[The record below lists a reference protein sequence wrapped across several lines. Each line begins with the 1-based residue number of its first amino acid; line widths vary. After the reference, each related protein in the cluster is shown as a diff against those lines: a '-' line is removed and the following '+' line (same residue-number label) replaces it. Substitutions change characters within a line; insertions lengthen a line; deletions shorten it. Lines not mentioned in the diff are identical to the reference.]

1 MSAYRYLPWSVRS
14 LCRSVIIAVAG
25 LLLAASQSFAADQ
38 AAWTA
43 MVQAAKK
50 EGSVRVVLPAHIPGL
65 GEAFSKAF
73 QEEFGIRLDFT
84 AEVIG
89 PPQIRIE
96 RESAAGKNSIDVV
109 LSGAAELINL
119 YPKGLLAPVRPK
131 LVLPDVIDPSK
142 WREGGVKWVDKAQQ
156 YMPMVSEWVHID
168 LMVNTRVIDPKKI
181 TSWKDLLKPEYKGKI
196 VAQEVTVGAGGATAR
211 ALLEDFGPE
220 YLTALYKGQ
229 EMVLTRNAREVVRMM
244 AQGSQPIAL
253 AVIPAFAEAF
263 RKEGFPLER
272 VFPTDGVLSVSGGSA
287 VPKIVANAPHPN
299 AAAVFVN
306 WFMSKRGQEIYTSIS
321 LEPSR
326 RTDVVVPGIPP
337 YIIPKPKI
345 KYRNQYEEDYYVNI
359 APKMRKQIEQA
370 LGR

>member
-1 MSAYRYLPWSVRS
+1 MRLTRPAGRPWSRQRKKKGAS
-14 LCRSVIIAVAG
+14 ASFFRVI
-25 LLLAASQSFAADQ
+25 F
-38 AAWTA
+38 
-43 MVQAAKK
+43 
-50 EGSVRVVLPAHIPGL
+50 P
-65 GEAFSKAF
+65 

-84 AEVIG
+84 AEPTG
-89 PPQIRIE
+89 PAQLRIE
-96 RESAAGKNSIDVV
+96 RESAAGKNTTNI
-109 LSGAAELINL
+109 LISGVTEFLDL

-131 LVLPDVIDPSK
+131 LALADVTDSSK
-142 WREGGVKWVDKAQQ
+142 WREGGIKWADKAQQ

-220 YLTALYKGQ
+220 YLKALYKGQ
-229 EMVLTRNAREVVRMM
+229 DLVLTRDAREVVRLM

-253 AVIPAFAEAF
+253 AVIPAHAEAF

-306 WFMSKRGQEIYTSIS
+306 WFMSKRGQEIYTAIS

-326 RTDVVVPGIPP
+326 RTDVVVPTIPQ
-337 YIIPKPKI
+337 YIIPKAKT